1 MTNVVNQTNQLITWW
16 ENVNFPEKQFCHLLE
31 DGSLLL
37 KKTEN
42 YPEKVLITLTIEQ
55 ADAALKALIEK
66 FPEVAARVKDVE
78 NELAQTEDKLKLV
91 GKVSR
96 LKDYLLHTN
105 AIGDF
110 ETLMISMKQM
120 EHLMNHLI
128 EQNYEQKLA
137 ITLSAENIAENSTN
151 WKEDTIKL
159 KSIGDEWRNIG
170 HLDKNRNEAL
180 WNRLE
185 IARNKFF
192 ERKRV
197 HQDEQ
202 EKEMMRN
209 LDLKMELV
217 EKAESLADAES
228 WKETT
233 EIFKNLMDTWRTI
246 GRTVHDKNEELWNRF
261 ILAKNKFY
269 ERKRAH
275 FEIIQGEQ
283 EKNLLEK
290 LALVEQ
296 AENIKDSTDWAKTS
310 TEFAEILEKWKSVGK
325 VPIDKAEEL
334 WNRMSVAKETFFN
347 NKRQFLQS
355 IRVEQEDNYAQK
367 LSLLK
372 RAESIKN
379 STNWRETTEE
389 MNELLTEWKKIGQVP
404 REFIHSLWE
413 QFLAAR
419 KHFFNR
425 KDEDREKRKLF
436 VEKQIQGK
444 FQKTKSFLEQL
455 EQELEEEKA
464 RLEDFKG
471 ALGNVSPGNKEDE
484 LKSHLEKLISQT
496 EFKIKHKISKIED
509 LRKQVEDLEKM
520 NAPKPN
526 VEKTE
531 TSPTAGTTTPTDEA
545 PSSEEQTSE

>member
-531 TSPTAGTTTPTDEA
+531 TSPTAGTTTPTDEV

>member
-42 YPEKVLITLTIEQ
+42 YPEKVLLTLTIEQ

-66 FPEVAARVKDVE
+66 FPEVAAKVKEVE
-78 NELAQTEDKLKLV
+78 TELAQTEDKLKLV

-110 ETLMISMKQM
+110 EALMVSMKQM

-128 EQNYEQKLA
+128 EQNYAQKLA
-137 ITLSAENIAENSTN
+137 ITLSAEEIAENSTN
-151 WKEDTIKL
+151 WKEDTLKL

-170 HLDKNRNEAL
+170 HLDKHRNEAL

-185 IARNKFF
+185 VARNKFF
-192 ERKRV
+192 ERKRA

-217 EKAESLADAES
+217 EKAESIADAES

-269 ERKRAH
+269 ERKRVH
-275 FEIIQGEQ
+275 FEVIQGEQ

-296 AENIKDSTDWAKTS
+296 AESIKDSTDWSKTS

-531 TSPTAGTTTPTDEA
+531 TSPTAGTTTPTDEV

>member
-42 YPEKVLITLTIEQ
+42 YPEKVLLTLTMEQ
-55 ADAALKALIEK
+55 AEPALKALIEK
-66 FPEVAARVKDVE
+66 FPEVAARVKEVE
-78 NELAQTEDKLKLV
+78 TELAQTEDKLKLV

-110 ETLMISMKQM
+110 ETLMVSMKQM

-128 EQNYEQKLA
+128 EQNYAQKLA
-137 ITLSAENIAENSTN
+137 ITLSAEDIAENSTN
-151 WKEDTIKL
+151 WKEDTLKL
-159 KSIGDEWRNIG
+159 KSIGDDWRNIG
-170 HLDKNRNEAL
+170 HLDKQRNESL

-185 IARNKFF
+185 VARNKFF
-192 ERKRV
+192 ERKRA
-197 HQDEQ
+197 HQDDQ

-217 EKAESLADAES
+217 EKAESIADAET

-283 EKNLLEK
+283 EKNYVEK

-296 AENIKDSTDWAKTS
+296 AENIKDSTDWSKTS
-310 TEFAEILEKWKSVGK
+310 TEFADILEKWKTVGK

-334 WNRMSVAKETFFN
+334 WNRMSVAKETFFS
-347 NKRQFLQS
+347 NKRQFMQS

-389 MNELLTEWKKIGQVP
+389 LNELLAEWKKIGQVP
-404 REFIHSLWE
+404 REHIHSLWE

-444 FQKTKSFLEQL
+444 FQKTKTFLEQL
-455 EQELEEEKA
+455 EQELDEEKA

-471 ALGNVSPGNKEDE
+471 ALGNVSPGNKEEE

-496 EFKIKHKISKIED
+496 EFKIKHKIAKIED

-526 VEKTE
+526 TEKTE
-531 TSPTAGTTTPTDEA
+531 TPATPEAITPSDEA
-545 PSSEEQTSE
+545 APSAEQAGE

>member
-42 YPEKVLITLTIEQ
+42 YPEKVLLTLTIEQ

-66 FPEVAARVKDVE
+66 FPEVAAKVKEVE
-78 NELAQTEDKLKLV
+78 TELAQTEDKLKLV

-110 ETLMISMKQM
+110 EALMVSMKQM

-128 EQNYEQKLA
+128 EQNYAQKLA
-137 ITLSAENIAENSTN
+137 ITLSAEEIAENSTN
-151 WKEDTIKL
+151 WKEDTLKL

-170 HLDKNRNEAL
+170 NLDKHRNVAL

-185 IARNKFF
+185 VARNKFF
-192 ERKRV
+192 ERKRA

-217 EKAESLADAES
+217 EKAESIADAES

-455 EQELEEEKA
+455 EQELDEEKA

>member
-526 VEKTE
+526 AEKTE